1 MVKNSQ
7 GGNAPPQPTAHGSEP
22 RGGSDSPGRGSLSGR
37 ALLLC
42 PGSGSQGLTQRLL
55 LQPFPC
61 QVETEFPLL
70 NLLLLKIPTMDP
82 ASCSDLADALP
93 EQIRGQSCLQT
104 PPLSGV
110 GGLRI
115 RRPRRQLLQENLPES
130 ASRGLR

>member
-1 MVKNSQ
+1 MPLPS
-7 GGNAPPQPTAHGSEP
+7 PLPTAV
-22 RGGSDSPGRGSLSGR
+22 SPEVAQIPQAEGHSPDGPFSCVLGAVPKASPS
-37 ALLLC
+37 AC
-42 PGSGSQGLTQRLL
+42 SSS
-55 LQPFPC
+55 PFPC

-104 PPLSGV
+104 PPLLGV

-115 RRPRRQLLQENLPES
+115 RRPRRQLLQGNLPES